1 MKPYAGFDTIA
12 NASSDESR
20 ARDRFI
26 MVASSR
32 ADDAM
37 PMCCLAFM
45 AMAVSVFDQRKK
57 RDGFQKRT
65 IKENTVEESEDA
77 AVAS

>member
-1 MKPYAGFDTIA
+1 
-12 NASSDESR
+12 
-20 ARDRFI
+20 
-26 MVASSR
+26 
-32 ADDAM
+32 M
-37 PMCCLAFM
+37 PMCWHGD

-65 IKENTVEESEDA
+65 IKENTVEEDA

>member
-1 MKPYAGFDTIA
+1 MRCRCD
-12 NASSDESR
+12 
-20 ARDRFI
+20 
-26 MVASSR
+26 VAWHGE
-32 ADDAM
+32 AK
-37 PMCCLAFM
+37 
-45 AMAVSVFDQRKK
+45 AVSVFDQRKK